1 VDAERQNGG
10 KNTTKARGE
19 LVKQKTRAA
28 LSYYIHPTFMMMVNT
43 ILTATI
49 SLQFSQVYLHIR
61 IYSQG
66 EQMNVNLE
74 LEITQ
79 LHAEI
84 CAGLADPNRILILY
98 ELSQS
103 PRNVTELS
111 TNLKMPQ
118 PLVSRHLK
126 ILRERGMVIPKRH
139 GTVIQYTLADD
150 RLIQALDLLRAV
162 MRDGLAKRAE
172 LVEALA

>member
-1 VDAERQNGG
+1 MNA
-10 KNTTKARGE
+10 
-19 LVKQKTRAA
+19 
-28 LSYYIHPTFMMMVNT
+28 
-43 ILTATI
+43 
-49 SLQFSQVYLHIR
+49 SLESEV
-61 IYSQG
+61 
-66 EQMNVNLE
+66 
-74 LEITQ
+74 TQ

-111 TNLKMPQ
+111 TNLQMPQ

-126 ILRERGMVIPKRH
+126 VLRERGMVIPTRM
-139 GTVIQYTLADD
+139 GTVIQYALSDD

-162 MRDGLAKRAE
+162 MRDGLTKRAE
-172 LVEALA
+172 LVEAMA

>member
-1 VDAERQNGG
+1 
-10 KNTTKARGE
+10 
-19 LVKQKTRAA
+19 
-28 LSYYIHPTFMMMVNT
+28 
-43 ILTATI
+43 
-49 SLQFSQVYLHIR
+49 
-61 IYSQG
+61 
-66 EQMNVNLE
+66 MNSNLE

-84 CAGLADPNRILILY
+84 CAGLADPNRIMILY
-98 ELSQS
+98 ALSQG
-103 PRNVTELS
+103 PRNVTELYS
-111 TNLKMPQ
+111 ELNMPQ

-126 ILRERGMVIPKRH
+126 VLRERNMVTARRQ
-139 GTVIQYTLADD
+139 GTVIQYALADE

>member
-1 VDAERQNGG
+1 
-10 KNTTKARGE
+10 
-19 LVKQKTRAA
+19 
-28 LSYYIHPTFMMMVNT
+28 
-43 ILTATI
+43 
-49 SLQFSQVYLHIR
+49 
-61 IYSQG
+61 
-66 EQMNVNLE
+66 MNVNLE
-74 LEITQ
+74 SEVTQ

-111 TNLKMPQ
+111 TNLNMPQ

-126 ILRERGMVIPKRH
+126 VLRERSMVIPKRK
-139 GTVIQYTLADD
+139 GTVIEYTLADD

-162 MRDGLAKRAE
+162 MRDGLTKRAE
-172 LVEALA
+172 LIEALG

>member
-1 VDAERQNGG
+1 
-10 KNTTKARGE
+10 
-19 LVKQKTRAA
+19 
-28 LSYYIHPTFMMMVNT
+28 
-43 ILTATI
+43 
-49 SLQFSQVYLHIR
+49 
-61 IYSQG
+61 
-66 EQMNVNLE
+66 MNSTLE
-74 LEITQ
+74 MEVTQ

-98 ELSQS
+98 ELAHS

-126 ILRERGMVIPKRH
+126 VLRERGMVTFKRQ
-139 GTVIQYTLADD
+139 GTIIRYSIADE

-172 LVEALA
+172 LIEAVA